1 MQEIEMIAP
10 PPPPSVGIPR
20 TSSEASARVQVDF
33 FLFFFW
39 SFWLFFQ

>member
-20 TSSEASARVQVDF
+20 TTSEASAHVQHHIRVTAST
-33 FLFFFW
+33 LKP
-39 SFWLFFQ
+39 